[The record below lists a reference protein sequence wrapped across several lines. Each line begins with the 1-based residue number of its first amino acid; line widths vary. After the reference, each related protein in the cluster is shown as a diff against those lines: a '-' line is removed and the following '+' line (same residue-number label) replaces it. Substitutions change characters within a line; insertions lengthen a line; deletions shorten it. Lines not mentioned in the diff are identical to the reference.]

1 MNYLVITF
9 RSRSD
14 ALAMRSYLSARGL
27 PCSTINAPRGLTQSC
42 GIALKIQGAST
53 LSVSQMMHSISG
65 ISWTGRHKI
74 HFDQLKEVGKSVLAC
89 RFLVE
94 NNEKIKARL
103 PLA

>member
-42 GIALKIQGAST
+42 GIALKMQGVST
-53 LSVSQMMHSISG
+53 LSVSQMIKSCPTKVRCTLYQAYLGQGGIRYTLIS
-65 ISWTGRHKI
+65 
-74 HFDQLKEVGKSVLAC
+74 
-89 RFLVE
+89 
-94 NNEKIKARL
+94 
-103 PLA
+103 